1 MKKILL
7 SVLLATA
14 IVLIS
19 TNVNAQKWRGGISIQ
34 PGVASNGGYGFTLGA
49 DARLQT
55 KIVDKAQ
62 FILTTGVT
70 AFFKKNNLNGM
81 GYIPLKPGVKYFWGD
96 NFYTAGE
103 IGIGFGL
110 VKGSG
115 RSFIWS
121 PSVGLSLKN
130 FDISLKYEDATDF
143 SKYSKHF
150 ALRFARAFELK

>member
-1 MKKILL
+1 MKKLFTFLL
-7 SVLLATA
+7 VTLVVFFSNSLK
-14 IVLIS
+14 
-19 TNVNAQKWRGGISIQ
+19 AQDWKLGVSIM
-34 PGVASNGGYGFTLGA
+34 PGVASNGGYGFVLGS

-55 KIVDKAQ
+55 KLMPKMH

-70 AFFKKNNLNGM
+70 QYFKKSPLSGF

-103 IGIGFGL
+103 IGLGFGL

-121 PSVGLSLKN
+121 PSVGLAFKKV
-130 FDISLKYEDATDF
+130 DVSLKYEDTPDF
-143 SKYSKHF
+143 GRYGKHF
-150 ALRFARAFELK
+150 AIRVARGFDLK

>member
-1 MKKILL
+1 MKQFFIIALFT
-7 SVLLATA
+7 TA
-14 IVLIS
+14 MLFS
-19 TNVNAQKWRGGISIQ
+19 NTSNAQKWRMGVSIM

-49 DARLQT
+49 DVRLQT
-55 KIVDKAQ
+55 KIMDKAQ

-70 AFFKKNNLNGM
+70 EFFKKNNLSSM
-81 GYIPLKPGVKYFWGD
+81 GYIPLKPGVKYFWGE

-121 PSVGLSLKN
+121 PSVGLAFKK

-143 SKYSKHF
+143 GKYTKHF
-150 ALRFARAFELK
+150 ALRLARGFELK